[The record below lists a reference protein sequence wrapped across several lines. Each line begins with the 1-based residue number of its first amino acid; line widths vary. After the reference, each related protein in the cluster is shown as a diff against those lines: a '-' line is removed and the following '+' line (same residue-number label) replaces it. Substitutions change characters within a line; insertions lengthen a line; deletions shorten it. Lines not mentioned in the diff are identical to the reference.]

1 MGTRPTDA
9 INLAHALH
17 EVQVILARKTS
28 DKIKLRDLT
37 LLMIDQDMNK
47 RLYSSRTAKMMR
59 EGPDF

>member
-1 MGTRPTDA
+1 MRTLPTDA

-47 RLYSSRTAKMMR
+47 RLDRILPELRK
-59 EGPDF
+59 